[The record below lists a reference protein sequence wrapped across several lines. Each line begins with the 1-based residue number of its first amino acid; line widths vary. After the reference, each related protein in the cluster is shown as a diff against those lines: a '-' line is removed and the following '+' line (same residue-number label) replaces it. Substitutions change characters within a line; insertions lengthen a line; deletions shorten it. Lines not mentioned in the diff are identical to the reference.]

1 MKRRAIGIIVLVAV
15 VSFYTFGTGFEF
27 FFRFL
32 YALGL
37 LILIGFGWAWLS
49 LRGIELSLSR
59 TATRGQ
65 AGDYLEGR
73 ISIVNRNRLPKSW
86 LEVTEYT
93 NLPGHTPGRGLAL
106 VKNQS
111 RTWRTETP
119 LVRRGLYHVGEVQVT
134 GQDPLGVFKLSRR
147 FLEPQPF
154 MVLPATEPLPDLDVR
169 FAGLPSDS
177 RTTRHVDQITTDVSS
192 VREYAHGDSLRR
204 IHWPYTARMNT
215 LMVKEFDLGI
225 SADAWVVLDMN
236 SGSHVPGDEDGD
248 NTEELSVTVAAS
260 LIQRLVDLDMPVG
273 LAANGDQHHILRP
286 DSSPEHLGRLMESLA
301 EVRAQGNT
309 MLERFLYELQPNLSR
324 FNTLTV
330 VTPSGRGDWISALN
344 NLRRQ
349 GVSVSAALIDREDFS
364 EDRGI
369 IDVSL
374 NFLFASEIP
383 TYVVRRGQDLNEA
396 LRSPLGRTEPGY
408 VVLDT
413 LPTEQDPGAMTPDY
427 RTGQGL
433 TDRTR
438 PRQEAVR

>member
-1 MKRRAIGIIVLVAV
+1 MKRKAIGIIVLVAV
-15 VSFYTFGTGFEF
+15 VAFYTFGTGFEF

-37 LILIGFGWAWLS
+37 LLLIGFGWAWLS
-49 LRGIELSLSR
+49 LRGIELNLSR

-65 AGDYLEGR
+65 VGDYLEGR

-93 NLPGHTPGRGLAL
+93 NLPGYTPGRGLAL

-119 LVRRGLYHVGEVQVT
+119 LVRRGLYHVGEVQAT
-134 GQDPLGVFKLSRR
+134 GQDPLGVFKLNRR

-236 SGSHVPGDEDGD
+236 SGSHVPGQEHGD
-248 NTEELSVTVAAS
+248 NTEELAVTVAAS
-260 LIQRLVDLDMPVG
+260 VIQRLVDLDMPVG
-273 LAANGDQHHILRP
+273 LAANGNQHYILRP
-286 DSSPEHLGRLMESLA
+286 DSSPEHLGRLMEALA

-309 MLERFLYELQPNLSR
+309 LLERFLYELQPNLSR

-330 VTPSGRGDWISALN
+330 VTPSGRADWISALN

-349 GVSVSAALIDREDFS
+349 GVSVSAVLIDREDFS

-408 VVLDT
+408 VLLDT
-413 LPTEQDPGAMTPDY
+413 LPESQAQAGAANQSATDY
-427 RTGQGL
+427 L
-433 TDRTR
+433 T
-438 PRQEAVR
+438 RQEAVR